1 MYTKQEF
8 AIFPSRGGYQQGQR
22 EWKRGGTTSPLSYI
36 VHQAIFQTENLMVTN
51 KSANRKCFSW
61 RTRAVI
67 MTRSVESF
75 NRETFLFSLITRR
88 KKKKI
93 DERKKREVSQ

>member
-1 MYTKQEF
+1 MRNKSLRSLRRVAGLNKASPTEE
-8 AIFPSRGGYQQGQR
+8 GGM
-22 EWKRGGTTSPLSYI
+22 KFSHPYI
-36 VHQAIFQTENLMVTN
+36 VHRAIFQTENLMVTN

-75 NRETFLFSLITRR
+75 NRETFLFSLITGQ
-88 KKKKI
+88 KKKK
-93 DERKKREVSQ
+93 EN

>member
-1 MYTKQEF
+1 M
-8 AIFPSRGGYQQGQR
+8 
-22 EWKRGGTTSPLSYI
+22 TSSLPYI

-75 NRETFLFSLITRR
+75 NRETFLFSLITGQKKDKEKLRG
-88 KKKKI
+88 KKK
-93 DERKKREVSQ
+93 ERFHNKKFDNKNTVLKLFSCFYRIR